1 MHSYKYVGIYLVS
14 SYDLL
19 EIRNGPYRT
28 NNNIIEQKNFN
39 CKTIK
44 FKSRCYSKGAKRSTL
59 EERIRR
65 YKLMKEVLLNYSLR
79 SNI

>member
-1 MHSYKYVGIYLVS
+1 MYCYRHVGKYLES
-14 SYDLL
+14 SGNLP

-44 FKSRCYSKGAKRSTL
+44 FKSGCYSKGAKRSTL
-59 EERIRR
+59 KERIRR